1 MLANDRTLLAYLRTA
16 LALLLAGVTFLH
28 FAQAIW
34 FSVVGVA
41 CLVVGLIVLPFAV
54 WRYRQMHS
62 ELAPLRVRIGDAKSS
77 TPADCAE
84 PTAPADRQAFGE

>member
-1 MLANDRTLLAYLRTA
+1 MLANERTLLAYLRTT

-28 FAQAIW
+28 FAQAVW

-41 CLVVGLIVLPFAV
+41 CLVVGMIVLPFAV

-62 ELAPLRVRIGDAKSS
+62 ELVPLRLRIGDAESS
-77 TPADCAE
+77 TSANDAE
-84 PTAPADRQAFGE
+84 PTDPADRQAFGE